1 MIVNKANL
9 SMVFIQLKTL
19 FNNAFAAAPSSW
31 QKIAMESP
39 STSGQTDYTWLST
52 FPKMRRW
59 IGAKHVKS
67 LEAYKYT
74 IVNEDFE
81 ATVEVDRNH
90 IDDDQVGIY
99 GPQAQNAGY
108 SSAQL
113 PDELVY
119 EAVMGAFTTR
129 CFDGQNF
136 IDTDHPVGDGVVS
149 NKMTKALSAASKTA
163 AEASYGAARLAMQ
176 KFKDEEGRALNITP
190 NVLLVPPAL
199 EATAKLLLNN
209 PKLADDT
216 PNPYQGTATL
226 LVEPRLT
233 SDTQW
238 FLLDTTKPV
247 KPFIYQPRKKP
258 EFVQMTDM
266 NSPDVFNLRKYKFG
280 AEARAAAGY
289 GFWQMAFGST
299 GVN

>member
-19 FNNAFAAAPSSW
+19 FNNAFAAAPSTW
-31 QKIAMESP
+31 QQIAMEVP
-39 STSGQTDYTWLST
+39 STSGQTDYSWLSN
-52 FPKMRRW
+52 FPQMRRW
-59 IGAKHVKS
+59 IGAKHVKA

-90 IDDDQVGIY
+90 IEDDQVGIY
-99 GPQAQNAGY
+99 APQAQSAGY

-119 EAVMGAFTTR
+119 EAVNLSFTRR
-129 CFDGQNF
+129 CFDGQYF
-136 IDTDHPVGDGVVS
+136 FDTDHPVGDTVVS
-149 NKMTKALSAASKTA
+149 NKMTKALSAATRA
-163 AEASYGAARLAMQ
+163 AADASYGAARLAMR
-176 KFKDEEGRALNITP
+176 KFKDEEGRPLNITP

-199 EATAKLLLNN
+199 EATAKILLNN
-209 PKLADDT
+209 PKLEDDT

-226 LVEPRLT
+226 VVDARLT

-238 FLLDTTKPV
+238 FLLDTTRPV
-247 KPFIYQPRKKP
+247 KPFIYQPRKRP
-258 EFVQMTDM
+258 EFVQQTDM
-266 NSPDVFNLRKYKFG
+266 NSPDVFNLKKYKFG
-280 AEARAAAGY
+280 AEARAASGY
-289 GFWQMAFGST
+289 GFWQTAFGSLGT
-299 GVN
+299 T

>member
-19 FNNAFAAAPSSW
+19 FNNSFAAAPSTW

-39 STSGQTDYTWLST
+39 STSGQTDYTWLSN

-67 LEAYKYT
+67 LEAYKYS

-90 IDDDQVGIY
+90 IEDDSLGIY
-99 GPQAQNAGY
+99 APQAQSAGY

-119 EAVMGAFTTR
+119 EAVNLSFTRR
-129 CFDGQNF
+129 CFDGQYF
-136 IDTDHPVGDGVVS
+136 FDTDHPVGDGVVS
-149 NKMTKALSAASKTA
+149 NKMTKALSAASVA
-163 AEASYGAARLAMQ
+163 AAKASYGAARLAMQ
-176 KFKDEEGRALNITP
+176 KFQDEEGRPLNITP
-190 NVLLVPPAL
+190 NILLVPPAL
-199 EATAKLLLNN
+199 ETTAKILLNN
-209 PKLADDT
+209 PKLEDDS

-226 LVEPRLT
+226 VVDARLD

-238 FLLDTTKPV
+238 YLLDTTKPV
-247 KPFIYQPRKKP
+247 KPFIYQPRKRP
-258 EFVQMTDM
+258 EFVQQTDM
-266 NSPDVFNLRKYKFG
+266 NSPDVFNLKKYKFG

-289 GFWQMAFGST
+289 GFWQMAYGSLGT
-299 GVN
+299 T